1 MLGPLVT
8 IPNVL
13 TLVVLAVIVMDFPVS
28 QDLKQ
33 FANSKSGRVGILVAL
48 AVIAYHHHLL
58 GVVGFIAFYELLRK
72 SSKKVSF
79 NPKDAVVDFLKEETT
94 PFEMTLEEEMVAKMV
109 PLTKE
114 KEDIKSN
121 VQPLL
126 EDLHSASEL

>member
-1 MLGPLVT
+1 MLGPLLT

-13 TLVVLAVIVMDFPVS
+13 TLVVLAVIVMDLPLS

-33 FANSKSGRVGILVAL
+33 FINSKTGRVGILVAL

-114 KEDIKSN
+114 KEEIKSN

>member
-1 MLGPLVT
+1 MLGPLLT

-33 FANSKSGRVGILVAL
+33 FANSKTGRVGILVTL
-48 AVIAYHHHLL
+48 SVITYHHHLL

-72 SSKKVSF
+72 SSKKISF

-94 PFEMTLEEEMVAKMV
+94 PFEMTLEEEMVTKMV

-114 KEDIKSN
+114 REEIKSN

>member
-1 MLGPLVT
+1 MLGPLLT

-13 TLVVLAVIVMDFPVS
+13 TLVVLAIIVMDLPLS

-33 FANSKSGRVGILVAL
+33 FINSKTGRVGILIAL

-114 KEDIKSN
+114 KEEIKSN

>member
-1 MLGPLVT
+1 MLGPLLT

-13 TLVVLAVIVMDFPVS
+13 TLVVLAVIVMDLPVS

-33 FANSKSGRVGILVAL
+33 FINSKTGRVGILVAL

-94 PFEMTLEEEMVAKMV
+94 PFEMTLEEEMVSKMV

-114 KEDIKSN
+114 KEEIKSN

>member
-48 AVIAYHHHLL
+48 TVIAYHHHLL

>member
-1 MLGPLVT
+1 MLGPLLT

-13 TLVVLAVIVMDFPVS
+13 TLVVLAVIVMDLPVS

-33 FANSKSGRVGILVAL
+33 FINSKTGRVGILVAL
-48 AVIAYHHHLL
+48 SVIAYHHHLL

-72 SSKKVSF
+72 SSKKVTF
-79 NPKDAVVDFLKEETT
+79 NPKDVVADFLKEETT
-94 PFEMTLEEEMVAKMV
+94 PFEMTLEEEMVSKMV

-114 KEDIKSN
+114 KEEIKSN

>member
-1 MLGPLVT
+1 MLGPLLT

-13 TLVVLAVIVMDFPVS
+13 TLVVLAVIVMDLPVS
-28 QDLKQ
+28 HDLKQ
-33 FANSKSGRVGILVAL
+33 FVNSKTGRVGILVTL
-48 AVIAYHHHLL
+48 AVITYHHHLL

-94 PFEMTLEEEMVAKMV
+94 PFEMTLEEEMVSKMV

-114 KEDIKSN
+114 KEEIKSN

>member
-1 MLGPLVT
+1 MLGPLLT

-13 TLVVLAVIVMDFPVS
+13 TLVVLAVIVMDLPVS

-33 FANSKSGRVGILVAL
+33 FINSKTGRVGILVAL
-48 AVIAYHHHLL
+48 AVITYHHHLL

-114 KEDIKSN
+114 KEEIKSN

>member
-1 MLGPLVT
+1 MLGPLLT

-13 TLVVLAVIVMDFPVS
+13 TLVVLTVIVMDLPVS

-33 FANSKSGRVGILVAL
+33 FINSKTGRVGILVTL

-114 KEDIKSN
+114 KEEIKSN

>member
-1 MLGPLVT
+1 MLGPLLT

-13 TLVVLAVIVMDFPVS
+13 TLVVLAVIVMDLPVS
-28 QDLKQ
+28 HDLKQ
-33 FANSKSGRVGILVAL
+33 FVNSKTGRVGILVAL
-48 AVIAYHHHLL
+48 SVIAYHHHLL

-72 SSKKVSF
+72 SSKKVNF

-114 KEDIKSN
+114 KEEIKSN